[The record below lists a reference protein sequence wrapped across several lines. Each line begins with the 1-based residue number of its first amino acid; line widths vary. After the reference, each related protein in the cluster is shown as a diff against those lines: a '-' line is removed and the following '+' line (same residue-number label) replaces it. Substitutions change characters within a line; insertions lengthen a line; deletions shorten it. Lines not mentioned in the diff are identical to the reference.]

1 MRLPRPCRLASA
13 AALLAACCWLPAAL
27 AGSSATSAAAAAP
40 GWGVPRLMQLL
51 ARHPTGR
58 ATFTETKTIALLDEP
73 VVSSGE
79 LLYSPPDRLEKHT
92 LQPEAESMI
101 INGKNL
107 TLVQGGQRRELRLP
121 QYPEVEAL
129 VAALRGALAGSQA
142 LLQSHYALALAGSE
156 CGWQLALTPL
166 DEQMR
171 RRWLRKVTIR
181 GARGVVQSVEMEQA
195 DGDRSLMEIRPAPA
209 AAAEAASA
217 AAPAPSAAK

>member
-1 MRLPRPCRLASA
+1 MRDWARLGRTGDFRQSPHQGQASDAASA
-13 AALLAACCWLPAAL
+13 EKSGQRGRKESGRVALGIVPGKRRIEQGAASDALL
-27 AGSSATSAAAAAP
+27 
-40 GWGVPRLMQLL
+40 
-51 ARHPTGR
+51 
-58 ATFTETKTIALLDEP
+58 
-73 VVSSGE
+73 
-79 LLYSPPDRLEKHT
+79 
-92 LQPEAESMI
+92 
-101 INGKNL
+101 
-107 TLVQGGQRRELRLP
+107 QGGQRRELRLP

-156 CGWQLALTPL
+156 GSWQLALTPL

-209 AAAEAASA
+209 
-217 AAPAPSAAK
+217 PSAAK

>member
-1 MRLPRPCRLASA
+1 M
-13 AALLAACCWLPAAL
+13 
-27 AGSSATSAAAAAP
+27 
-40 GWGVPRLMQLL
+40 
-51 ARHPTGR
+51 
-58 ATFTETKTIALLDEP
+58 
-73 VVSSGE
+73 
-79 LLYSPPDRLEKHT
+79 
-92 LQPEAESMI
+92 
-101 INGKNL
+101 
-107 TLVQGGQRRELRLP
+107 
-121 QYPEVEAL
+121 
-129 VAALRGALAGSQA
+129 AALRGALAGSQA

-156 CGWQLALTPL
+156 GGWQLALTPL